1 MISML
6 RLSAPA
12 TGARLGNLETVGNL
26 VEAASEEGRVLETLM
41 NPQFGLK
48 QAMLSP
54 GGKSPAHS
62 EHAMLH
68 TELHKHRHRECWNVM
83 GGFKQYVTFT
93 SNRV

>member
-12 TGARLGNLETVGNL
+12 TRARLGNLETVGNL

-68 TELHKHRHRECWNVM
+68 SYTSTDTETAGMRSCDRRISAVSDINV
-83 GGFKQYVTFT
+83 
-93 SNRV
+93 

>member
-48 QAMLSP
+48 QAML
-54 GGKSPAHS
+54 
-62 EHAMLH
+62 
-68 TELHKHRHRECWNVM
+68 
-83 GGFKQYVTFT
+83 
-93 SNRV
+93 

>member
-1 MISML
+1 ML
-6 RLSAPA
+6 RLSSPA
-12 TGARLGNLETVGNL
+12 TRARLGNLETVGNL

-68 TELHKHRHRECWNVM
+68 TELHKHRHWNVM
-83 GGFKQYVTFT
+83 GGFQQYVTFT
-93 SNRV
+93 SIKV